1 MRGLDRQSL
10 DPRDERF
17 LTGRKLRYAEE
28 MNLQSMCLIGCASWL
43 ASACGLLGGKGF
55 PCTTT
60 SDCSGDN
67 VCVAGQC
74 GAAHTKE
81 TGDVCTASRDCV
93 EGLYCTAL
101 LKCDS
106 AGTGEVGAPC
116 QSDGACLPGLRCDFE
131 GFGGECRMEGTK
143 DLGESCT
150 EHGDCIGGLYCH
162 TRDRD
167 CQPAVFAFPQF
178 AGVECTDEGAFR
190 SYFEVPRPGTPPA
203 DFYRLPFPSDIR
215 VGKDGRLDMSDF
227 PDPGPT
233 PLGPNLVK
241 DYVTALVD
249 SFDGFS
255 TTASV
260 MFRFSENIDFA
271 STETENRVR
280 YLDLTSGGQGIGF
293 GWGFDSGKNKFAC
306 PNQLTARNELASPLL
321 PNHTYAVLLMAGIK
335 SKNGLDA
342 AQDADL
348 AAVLLD
354 TRPTGDEALGHA
366 WDQMKP
372 LRDYLGQGG
381 IAASSVIGAAV
392 FTTADPTVHMD
403 RLAKNLLLQP
413 GPQLKDMTLCDTAVT
428 SPCDDGSSARACQVA
443 NSSFHEIHGRFTV
456 PIYQQGIAP
465 YENADMGGDIPEV
478 SGIPQVQR
486 TEDVCFALTIPKAV
500 SMPSSGWPLMVY
512 HHGTGGGMRS
522 FVSDRIAGFM
532 AVGAT
537 PSAVLSFDAI
547 EHGARRGASEQ
558 KPDNL
563 VFNPLNPK
571 SARDNLLQGAV
582 DILQAFRV
590 ADVAVASSAS
600 PTGSE
605 LRFDKS
611 KVTYFGH
618 SQGGTSGELALP
630 FTDAAPA
637 VILSGAGSFLTA
649 SLLDKSKPVDIGEGM
664 KFLIGEELDRNH
676 PVMVIFQ
683 TYFDRSDPLNYN
695 PLLLRRPPAG
705 LASKHI
711 FMTYGPGDS
720 FSPPST
726 LDANARSL
734 GVPQVAPTIDTLGVA
749 TTQRPVS
756 LNVTG
761 GDGQQR
767 SAAVFQYATDG
778 YDGHFVS
785 VKNDAAIA
793 DWLAFLQSWL
803 ASGTPTVP

>member
-1 MRGLDRQSL
+1 M
-10 DPRDERF
+10 
-17 LTGRKLRYAEE
+17 
-28 MNLQSMCLIGCASWL
+28 ASG
-43 ASACGLLGGKGF
+43 CGLLGGKGF

-81 TGDVCTASRDCV
+81 KGDVCTASRDCL

-101 LKCDS
+101 LKCDT
-106 AGTGEVGAPC
+106 AGTGDVGALC
-116 QSDGACLPGLRCDFE
+116 QTDGGCLPGLRCNFE
-131 GFGGECRMEGTK
+131 GFGGECGMEGTK
-143 DLGESCT
+143 DLGESCS
-150 EHGDCIGGLYCH
+150 EHQDCIGGLYCH

-167 CQPAVFAFPQF
+167 CQPAAFAFPQF
-178 AGVECTDEGAFR
+178 AGVECQDDGAFR
-190 SYFEVPRPGTPPA
+190 VYFEVPRPDKPLA
-203 DFYRLPFPSDIR
+203 DFYRLPFPSDVR
-215 VGKDGRLDMSDF
+215 VGKDGKLDMSDF

-249 SFDGFS
+249 SFEGFS
-255 TTASV
+255 TTAAV
-260 MFRFSENIDFA
+260 MFRFSEALDFA
-271 STETENRVR
+271 TTQSENRVR
-280 YLDLTSGGQGIGF
+280 YVDLTSGGRGIGF
-293 GWGFDSGKNKFAC
+293 SWGYDSGKNKFAC
-306 PNQLTARNELASPLL
+306 ANQLTVANELANPLL
-321 PNHTYAVLLMAGIK
+321 PNHTYAVLLMAGIR

-342 AQDADL
+342 VPDADL
-348 AAVLLD
+348 AAVLAS

-366 WDQMKP
+366 WDQTQS
-372 LRDYLGQGG
+372 LRDYLTKEG
-381 IAASSVIGAAV
+381 IAASTVVGAAV

-413 GPQLKDMTLCDTAVT
+413 APELKDMLLCDTGVK
-428 SPCDDGSSARACQVA
+428 SPCDDGSSLRACQVA

-465 YENADMGGDIPEV
+465 YEDPDMGGDIPEQAGV
-478 SGIPQVQR
+478 PQVQR
-486 TEDVCFALTIPKAV
+486 TENVCFVLTIPKGA
-500 SMPSSGWPLMVY
+500 SMPGSGWPLMVY

-522 FVSDRIAGFM
+522 FVGDRIAGFM
-532 AVGAT
+532 AVLGT

-590 ADVAVASSAS
+590 ADVVVAANAS

-630 FTDAAPA
+630 FSNTAQAA
-637 VILSGAGSFLTA
+637 ILSGAGAFLTS

-664 KFLIGEELDRNH
+664 KFLIGEELDRVH

-695 PLLLRRPPAG
+695 PLLLQRPGSG

-734 GVPQVAPTIDTLGVA
+734 GVPQVAPTIETLGVP
-749 TTQRPVS
+749 TVSRPVR
-756 LNVTG
+756 LNVKG
-761 GDGQQR
+761 GDGPMR
-767 SAAVFQYATDG
+767 TGAVFQYATDG

-785 VKNDAAIA
+785 VKNEAAIT
-793 DWLAFLQSWL
+793 DWLAFIGSWL
-803 ASGTPTVP
+803 ATGTPTVP